1 MALAAGARSTMA
13 LSVCSGRTSSIPL
26 SAAERVQNACA
37 IRPSTRSI
45 VSCDSGR
52 RRTIINVSWTRNA
65 ATSLCLFRQIS
76 RTFPI
81 SRLDRMTRCAT
92 TEDMEAE
99 KEFIEEDAMERM
111 EKTLETVK
119 GNFNTVRTG
128 RASPSLL
135 DRVEVEYYGT
145 QVTLKSIA
153 QVNTPDGSTI
163 LVTPF
168 DKSSLPAIEKAI
180 SKSDVGLT
188 PSNDGNVIRLNVPQ
202 LTADRRKE
210 LLKLVSKLS
219 EDGKVAIRNVRR
231 DAIKAFEKLEKD
243 KKLSEDN
250 VKDATDE
257 IQKLTDD
264 YVKKIDTLFK
274 QKEKELSTV

>member
-1 MALAAGARSTMA
+1 MALAAGARSSMA
-13 LSVCSGRTSSIPL
+13 LSVCSGRTSLIPL

-37 IRPSTRSI
+37 FRSSTRSI

-52 RRTIINVSWTRNA
+52 RRTIINLSWTRNA

-76 RTFPI
+76 RSFPI
-81 SRLDRMTRCAT
+81 PRLDRMTRCAT
-92 TEDMEAE
+92 TEDIEAE

-111 EKTLETVK
+111 DKTLETVK

-145 QVTLKSIA
+145 QVTLRSIA

-168 DKSSLPAIEKAI
+168 DKSSLPAIEKAM

-231 DAIKAFEKLEKD
+231 DAIRAFEKLEKD